1 MQVRRTTTYSTS
13 SFPSMN
19 EASGAPLQSLRI
31 AVSQCAQRCL
41 SICSPTLFRIRSNGS
56 VESSGYIAGDA
67 NTGSMCGRWK
77 EEESILVP
85 ILLPQQPGLVY
96 SGVESGNWDSH
107 FCRWADHY
115 KKEASWVDFPK
126 DDSENCNSILFIAN
140 CFQYNFFFLVH
151 WWIEMGENFKL
162 SR

>member
-19 EASGAPLQSLRI
+19 EASGAPLIQSLRI
-31 AVSQCAQRCL
+31 VASQWALRYL
-41 SICSPTLFRIRSNGS
+41 SICSPTLFRIRSSGS
-56 VESSGYIAGDA
+56 VESSGYFAGDA

-85 ILLPQQPGLVY
+85 ILLHQLPGLVY
-96 SGVESGNWDSH
+96 WGVESGNWDSH

-140 CFQYNFFFLVH
+140 FFQYNLTLLSFFF
-151 WWIEMGENFKL
+151 F
-162 SR
+162 